1 MLPIILVVVV
11 VLSLAVLGV
20 ATYVSTDLQYGKVTV
35 QRANRLAAADAVM
48 NYGIDQLKLRNAG
61 CLLGTGVTSLP
72 GLNSPVNGASTGLTC
87 QRVGGGIGD
96 IQAWA
101 AVMTGIGV
109 PTSGSNAYLLS
120 TQSGNSADKIL
131 GGPVYMDRVT
141 NPSFAF
147 GPTVKIKDGPLYYHD
162 TTCASPVT
170 PSSLPA
176 ELIFEPKLIYGP
188 ICAKEDWT
196 APTLGA
202 DPAVPNLSLLALN
215 PAVTTNGACQVF
227 SPGTYTAFPS
237 LDNSVY
243 FRSGDYYF
251 LNVPFVIDHSIV
263 TAGYPD
269 PAIVPTPE
277 LANTSCNAAIAADPN
292 KAFPNLGA
300 TFYLGGS
307 SYISVNSLGSL
318 EIMPRAHGVSNE
330 NYVSIHAL
338 CSTTA
343 PATAAGCD
351 QTGGPTGVPSVLTAT
366 GAQAVVFTA
375 SGNQK
380 QLITH
385 GLLYAPTGRL
395 EFGNATAS
403 AKQKILGG
411 LVVARL
417 VLQSSASAENFEI
430 AVATSPVDYTVLLI
444 ATATNSGTTTIRAV
458 VDYRPYED
466 VLDKRLAISSWWVG

>member
-1 MLPIILVVVV
+1 M
-11 VLSLAVLGV
+11 AGV
-20 ATYVSTDLQYGKVTV
+20 TID
-35 QRANRLAAADAVM
+35 RANRLAAADAVM

-61 CLLGTGVTSLP
+61 CLLSTGVSSLP
-72 GLNSPVNGASTGLTC
+72 GLNSPVNGAATTLTC

-109 PTSGSNAYLLS
+109 PTNGANAYLLS
-120 TQSGNSADKIL
+120 TQSGNAVDKIL

-141 NPSFAF
+141 NQSFAF

-162 TTCASPVT
+162 ATCASPVL
-170 PSSLPA
+170 PSSLPP
-176 ELIFEPKLIYGP
+176 ELVFEPNLIYGP

-202 DPAVPNLSLLALN
+202 DPVVPNLSLLPLN
-215 PAVTTNGACQVF
+215 PAPTTNGSCQVF
-227 SPGTYTAFPS
+227 SPGTYTALPS

-243 FRSGDYYF
+243 FKSGDYYF
-251 LNVPFVIDHSIV
+251 LNTALSIDHSVV
-263 TAGYPD
+263 TAGFPD
-269 PAIVPTPE
+269 PAIVHCSRVAQRRLQRGHCRRP
-277 LANTSCNAAIAADPN
+277 
-292 KAFPNLGA
+292 KQ
-300 TFYLGGS
+300 
-307 SYISVNSLGSL
+307 
-318 EIMPRAHGVSNE
+318 GVSE
-330 NYVSIHAL
+330 SGRHLLPGRQQLHRGELPSGHWRSCRVPR
-338 CSTTA
+338 A
-343 PATAAGCD
+343 PATRTTSASTHCVQQRGCRRAAGCD
-351 QTGGPTGVPSVLTAT
+351 QTGGPTGVPSTLTAT
-366 GAQAVVFTA
+366 GAQAIVYTA

-411 LVVARL
+411 LVVAKL
-417 VLQSSASAENFEI
+417 VLQSSASASNFEI

-444 ATATNSGTTTIRAV
+444 ATATKGGTTTIRAV

-466 VLDKRLAISSWWVG
+466 ILDQRLAISSWWVG